1 MRTIR
6 ASEIGSFVFCQRAW
20 WYRRSGVESANA
32 AEMAAGTAIH
42 HQHGQKV
49 MMAGCTRTLALAML
63 VAGIVLLAAYFVGQ
77 AL

>member
-20 WYRRSGVESANA
+20 WYRRKGIESAND

-42 HQHGQKV
+42 QRHGQRV
-49 MMAGCTRTLALAML
+49 MLAGCTRSLGLA
-63 VAGIVLLAAYFVGQ
+63 LLAAAAALLAAHFVGQ